1 MELNMIVNNAPV
13 SLEIASDALLLDVL
27 RDKLGLH
34 SVKRGCETGDCGA
47 CTVLVDGLPVD
58 SCIYPAFRAEGKTI
72 LTVEGLGTPEDMHL
86 LQKTFRERLAVQC
99 GFCSSGMLMSAKALL
114 DHIPQPTEDEIRA
127 HLSGN
132 LCRCTCYQKIVESIQ
147 EVSRIGSE
155 VAHGNTDI

>member
-1 MELNMIVNNAPV
+1 MKLSMTVNEKAV
-13 SLEIASDALLLDVL
+13 SLEIEDGALLLDVL
-27 RDKLGLH
+27 RDQLGLH

-58 SCIYPAFRAEGKTI
+58 SCIYPAFRAEGKSI
-72 LTVEGLGTPEDMHL
+72 LTVEGLGTPGNLHI

-114 DHIPQPTEDEIRA
+114 DQISHPTEAEIRA

-132 LCRCTCYQKIVESIQ
+132 LCRCTGYQKIVESIQ
-147 EVSRIGSE
+147 EVSHGTVE
-155 VAHGNTDI
+155 VDDGNTNV

>member
-1 MELNMIVNNAPV
+1 MELNMIVNSAPV

-132 LCRCTCYQKIVESIQ
+132 LCRCTGYQKIVESIQ